1 MMTEIA
7 TASRAPETPGYV
19 RLSLDLLS
27 VDRGSAEPIHR
38 QIYTALRNH
47 ILAGRLPPHTL
58 LPSTRALAEELRI
71 GRNTVIA
78 AYDQLLAEGFIEAR
92 TGSGTWVAPIR
103 EPRQIQPAAPTI
115 PAERGLSRRGAVLA
129 EGGQP
134 LRTAATVSLRPGMPD
149 VEGFPFSVWSNLVAR
164 NARRSDEMM
173 SGVVETSGYPPLRH
187 AIAETI
193 GVSRGIDCSPEQI
206 IVVSGSRAGLDL
218 IARMLIDD
226 GDAVWLEEPGCRG
239 ARATF
244 FAAGGRLAP
253 LRVDA
258 TGWRLDDAALPE
270 PRLIYVTPS
279 CQWPL
284 GRTMRIEERLQLLD
298 VAGQSGAW
306 VVEDDYDGEF
316 RLRGR
321 SVPAL
326 RALDR
331 GERVIYVGAFG
342 RTLLPALRIGYLI
355 VPEPLAPAFARVLTV
370 TGHSAPLVLQA
381 AVADFIRQGYFAT
394 HLKRMR
400 RLCQRRQAS
409 FALACAAELAAWTEL
424 SEHDSGMQ
432 LLARFRTPLEDTA
445 VADEALKDGV
455 DVQVISSSYFSDR
468 PAQGLLLAHGGLDD
482 RQTLRALQ
490 ILRGAFERLAGAAP
504 PPTNQAARA
513 SSPG

>member
-1 MMTEIA
+1 MVTEIA
-7 TASRAPETPGYV
+7 TAGRPPEPPGYV

-27 VDRGSAEPIHR
+27 VDRASAEPIHR

-78 AYDQLLAEGFIEAR
+78 AYDQLLAEGFVEAR

-103 EPRQIQPAAPTI
+103 EPRQVLPAAPTI
-115 PAERGLSRRGAVLA
+115 PTERRLSRRGAVLA

-134 LRTAATVSLRPGMPD
+134 IRSAAPLSLHPGMPD
-149 VEGFPFSVWSNLVAR
+149 VEGFPFSVWSNLIAR
-164 NARRSDEMM
+164 NARRSDEVMR
-173 SGVVETSGYPPLRH
+173 GVVETGGYPPLRH

-206 IVVSGSRAGLDL
+206 IVVGGSRTGLDL
-218 IARMLIDD
+218 IARLLIDE
-226 GDAVWLEEPGCRG
+226 GDAVWLEEPGSCA
-239 ARATF
+239 ARATLL
-244 FAAGGRLAP
+244 AAGARLAP

-258 TGWRLDDAALPE
+258 AGWRLEAAALPA
-270 PRLIYVTPS
+270 PRLVYVTPS

-298 VAGQSGAW
+298 LAGRNVAW

-342 RTLLPALRIGYLI
+342 RTLPPALRIGYLI
-355 VPEPLAPAFARVLTV
+355 VPEPLAPAFARALSV
-370 TGHSAPLVLQA
+370 TGQAAPLVLQA

-409 FALACAAELAAWTEL
+409 FALACAAELAGWVEL
-424 SEHDSGMQ
+424 SEHESGMQ
-432 LLARFRTPLEDTA
+432 LLARIRRPLEDTA
-445 VADEALKDGV
+445 VAAEALKDGV
-455 DVQVISSSYFSDR
+455 DVQVISSSYFSD
-468 PAQGLLLAHGGLDD
+468 PPEHGLLLAHAGLDD

-490 ILRGAFERLAGAAP
+490 LLRGAFERLAGAAP
-504 PPTNQAARA
+504 PPIDQAARA